1 MLQRNEGAASE
12 PTLSRH
18 STQLPL
24 ASSAGGRRAHDAA
37 ALALDHS
44 SCCRRPRRRRPAW
57 HTLQTPSLCC
67 CSRHP
72 SAFRAAIDATS
83 VSVASTRACV
93 SEMEGGV
100 CGAHRRN
107 DLDHSCR
114 RRASRPCCLAKNRL
128 TCPCQAQNAKNRRR
142 KAARARRA
150 APTGRQTLPAPQL
163 IVTRALAHAPGR
175 SHRQPG
181 AAWHCH
187 TVDFLK
193 KARSW

>member
-1 MLQRNEGAASE
+1 MRSKGRSRPMSATLTTKRKSARDRPASSKERVGDWGRESGIDRPRCSRPVGAASRSPRLPARARGPVLQRNEGAASE

-72 SAFRAAIDATS
+72 SAFRAAIDATP

-93 SEMEGGV
+93 RNGGRGV
-100 CGAHRRN
+100 WR
-107 DLDHSCR
+107 
-114 RRASRPCCLAKNRL
+114 
-128 TCPCQAQNAKNRRR
+128 
-142 KAARARRA
+142 
-150 APTGRQTLPAPQL
+150 APQ
-163 IVTRALAHAPGR
+163 
-175 SHRQPG
+175 
-181 AAWHCH
+181 
-187 TVDFLK
+187 
-193 KARSW
+193 